1 MALTIIPKYKWA
13 WGASE
18 FFAIVEVDGDASYP
32 TGGYALPASTFFFNT
47 YAATSD
53 FQLQIPPVFGPVGIW
68 ADGQVATYSIIFS
81 ATGNLGFAVSSTGL
95 EVANTTNVTAV
106 KTLLCAFGH

>member
-18 FFAIVEVDGDASYP
+18 FFAIIEADGDASYT
-32 TGGYALPASTFFFNT
+32 TGGYAMTPGLFTFNT
-47 YAATSD
+47 FAATSD
-53 FQLQIPPVFGPVGIW
+53 FQLQVPPVFGPVGVW
-68 ADGQVATYSIIFS
+68 ADGQAGTYAFVFS
-81 ATGNLGFAVSSTGL
+81 ATGNMGLAVSSTGV
-95 EVANTTNVTAV
+95 EVGNGVNVTAV

>member
-1 MALTIIPKYKWA
+1 MALTIKPVYKWA

-18 FFAIVEVDGDASYP
+18 FFALVEVDGDSSYP
-32 TGGYALPASTFFFNT
+32 TGGYALPPSTFFFNT

-53 FQLQIPPVFGPVGIW
+53 FQLQAPPLFGPVGVW
-68 ADGQVATYSIIFS
+68 ADGQVGTYAVIAS
-81 ATGNLGFAVSSTGL
+81 ATGNLQLAVSSTGV

-106 KTLLCAFGH
+106 KTLICAFGH